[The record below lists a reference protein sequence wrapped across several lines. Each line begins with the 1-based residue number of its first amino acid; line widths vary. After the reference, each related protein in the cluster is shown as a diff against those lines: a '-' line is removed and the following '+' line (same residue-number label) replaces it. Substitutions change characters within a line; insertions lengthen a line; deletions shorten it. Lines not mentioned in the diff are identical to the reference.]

1 MEPIC
6 KALIL
11 VFDMTDVELTA
22 TTCIKVSITDFNQ
35 FQKRLIFQFSMYL
48 ADQLNKFSLSREGLE
63 KHKKKRQKREDEAQR
78 QRHLERQE
86 ELAQK
91 REEERRNQY
100 QLG

>member
-22 TTCIKVSITDFNQ
+22 TTCIKVNVTTE
-35 FQKRLIFQFSMYL
+35 FQKGLNFQFSMYL